1 MPIRNKWPMRLAIIA
16 VTIALGAVLVRWI
29 DLHELAT
36 FLAPE
41 HLPGLAVAGIFF
53 VAVNVI
59 RGIRIAKLT
68 TKYLGLSVDIVSGI
82 GLATVTNLANHVL
95 PLRLGDVVYVTLSR
109 SVFRVPIVQGAGV
122 LLTMRIYDLIGLTLL
137 ALAGLAGAPQ
147 IAAHVSW
154 WVLAL
159 AAAAL
164 LAVAV
169 RLDLVF
175 AIAAKVIPKLKDAI
189 PFTKEPAFV
198 ASSLVYSV
206 SIWTAQAVGFAIMLR
221 VFGIDVGIAPM
232 VVATSIANLA
242 ATLPLS
248 ALGTFGALEAGWAA
262 GFIAM
267 GVDAKAATTSGLAAH
282 IVMVAVNV
290 VLALCFVR
298 AFSKSARQ

>member
-1 MPIRNKWPMRLAIIA
+1 MPMRSKWPVRLAIIA
-16 VTIALGAVLVRWI
+16 VTVVLGAVLVRWI
-29 DLHELAT
+29 DLHELAQ
-36 FLAPE
+36 FLAPK
-41 HLPGLAVAGIFF
+41 HIPGLALAGIFF
-53 VAVNVI
+53 VLVNVI
-59 RGIRIAKLT
+59 RGVRIAKLT
-68 TKYLGLSVDIVSGI
+68 TKYLNIPVDVTSGI

-95 PLRLGDVVYVTLSR
+95 PLRLGEVVYVTLSR
-109 SVFRVPIVQGAGV
+109 SVFNVPIARGAGV
-122 LLTMRIYDLIGLTLL
+122 LLTMRIYDLVGLTLL

-147 IAAHVSW
+147 IAAHISW

-169 RLDLVF
+169 RLDRVF
-175 AIAAKVIPKLKDAI
+175 AIASRVIPELRDAI
-189 PFTKEPAFV
+189 PFTKNPAFV
-198 ASSLVYSV
+198 ASSLAYSV
-206 SIWTAQAVGFAIMLR
+206 GIWAVQAIGFAVMLR
-221 VFGIDVGIAPM
+221 VFEIDVGIAPM

-282 IVMVAVNV
+282 IVMVSVNL
-290 VLALCFVR
+290 VLSLCFVR
-298 AFSKSARQ
+298 AFSRSARA